1 MIYLLVVSL
10 IWSFSFV
17 IIKGSL
23 TGLDPNFVAAVRL
36 TLSALTFLPFFRP
49 RRFSCRETVQLA
61 GLGAVQ
67 FGLMYSLYTASFAWL
82 PAYMSALL
90 TTTTPLFVV
99 FFSMVFTRRNVP
111 VFWLAAVL
119 AIAGGLILKISPAQ
133 MTVDWFGVLLLQL
146 SNVAFALGLIWYRRL
161 LAAHPAWDEKSL
173 YFIIYA
179 GGAAVCALLM
189 AFTMPEG
196 TVRMVSARQWWLL
209 GYLGIIASGISF
221 FLFNKGATMV
231 NPGVL
236 AIMNNVKI
244 PGGVIAALI
253 ILKEKCHY
261 PALAV
266 SLMLFLA
273 ALYLCLGK
281 PAGKPKP
288 TPVLG
293 LNPNPDPDSW
303 RHGPARREKK
313 PSQCEAN

>member
-49 RRFSCRETVQLA
+49 RQFSCRETAQLA

-99 FFSMVFTRRNVP
+99 FFNMVFTRRNVP
-111 VFWLAAVL
+111 AFWLAALL
-119 AIAGGLILKISPAQ
+119 AIAGGVVLKISPAQ

-161 LAAHPAWDEKSL
+161 QAAHPVWDEKSL

-189 AFTMPEG
+189 LVTMPEG
-196 TVRMVSARQWWLL
+196 TFGAVTARQWWLL
-209 GYLGIIASGISF
+209 GYLGVIASGISF

-231 NPGVL
+231 NSGVL

-266 SLMLFLA
+266 SLALFLA

-281 PAGKPKP
+281 PAAKPAPATSREADPKP
-288 TPVLG
+288 E
-293 LNPNPDPDSW
+293 S
-303 RHGPARREKK
+303 
-313 PSQCEAN
+313 

>member
-1 MIYLLVVSL
+1 MLYLIVVSL

-17 IIKGSL
+17 IIKGAL

-36 TLSALTFLPFFRP
+36 VLAALTFLPFFRP
-49 RRFSCRETVQLA
+49 GRFSYWETAQLA

-82 PAYMSALL
+82 PAYMSAIL

-99 FFSMVFTRRNVP
+99 FFSIMFSRRNVP
-111 VFWLAAVL
+111 VFWLAALL

-161 LAAHPAWDEKSL
+161 LATHPDWDEKSL
-173 YFIIYA
+173 YFVIYA
-179 GGAAVCALLM
+179 GGAAVCGLLM
-189 AFTMPEG
+189 TFTMPEG
-196 TVRMVSARQWWLL
+196 TVHMVSPKQWWLL

-231 NPGVL
+231 NSGVL

-253 ILKEKCHY
+253 LLREECDY
-261 PALAV
+261 PSLIV
-266 SLMLFLA
+266 SMTLFLA

-281 PAGKPKP
+281 PAAKPKP
-288 TPVLG
+288 SPMSG
-293 LNPNPDPDSW
+293 LNPNLNS
-303 RHGPARREKK
+303 GV
-313 PSQCEAN
+313 

>member
-1 MIYLLVVSL
+1 MIYLLIVSL

-17 IIKGSL
+17 IIKGGL
-23 TGLDPNFVAAVRL
+23 TGLDPNFVSAVRL

-49 RRFSCRETVQLA
+49 KKLSWRDMVELA
-61 GLGAVQ
+61 ALGAVE
-67 FGLMYSLYTASFAWL
+67 FGLMYSLYIASFAWL
-82 PAYMSALL
+82 PAYMLALL

-99 FFSMVFTRRNVP
+99 FFNMVFTRRNVP
-111 VFWLAAVL
+111 AFWLAALL
-119 AIAGGLILKISPAQ
+119 AIIGGVILKWPPAQ

-161 LAAHPAWDEKSL
+161 LAAHPDWDEKSL

-179 GGAAVCALLM
+179 GAAAICALLM
-189 AFTMPEG
+189 LFTMPEG
-196 TVRMVSARQWWLL
+196 SFASVTARQWWLL
-209 GYLGIIASGISF
+209 IYLGVVASGISF

-253 ILKEKCHY
+253 VLREKCHY
-261 PALAV
+261 PTLAI
-266 SLMLFLA
+266 SLILFFA

-281 PAGKPKP
+281 PAKP
-288 TPVLG
+288 G
-293 LNPNPDPDSW
+293 SEA
-303 RHGPARREKK
+303 GPKLE
-313 PSQCEAN
+313 S

>member
-1 MIYLLVVSL
+1 MVYLIVVSL

-36 TLSALTFLPFFRP
+36 ALSALTFLPFFRP
-49 RRFSCRETVQLA
+49 GRFSWREAVQLA

-99 FFSMVFTRRNVP
+99 FFSMVFSRRNVP
-111 VFWLAAVL
+111 VFWVAALL
-119 AIAGGLILKISPAQ
+119 AIAGGVVLQISPAQ
-133 MTVDWFGVLLLQL
+133 LTVDWLGVLLLQL
-146 SNVAFALGLIWYRRL
+146 SNVTFALGLIWYRRL
-161 LAAHPAWDEKSL
+161 LAAHPDWDEKSL
-173 YFIIYA
+173 YFVIYA

-196 TVRMVSARQWWLL
+196 TVRLVSAKQWWLL

-231 NPGVL
+231 NSGVL

-244 PGGVIAALI
+244 PGGVLAALI
-253 ILKEKCHY
+253 VLREECDY
-261 PALAV
+261 PSLVV

-273 ALYLCLGK
+273 ALYLCVGK
-281 PAGKPKP
+281 ASARPRP
-288 TPVLG
+288 TPLPG
-293 LNPNPDPDSW
+293 LKPNL
-303 RHGPARREKK
+303 
-313 PSQCEAN
+313 N

>member
-1 MIYLLVVSL
+1 MIYLLIVSL

-17 IIKGSL
+17 IIKGGL
-23 TGLDPNFVAAVRL
+23 TGLDPNFVSAVRL

-49 RRFSCRETVQLA
+49 GKLSWRDMAELA
-61 GLGAVQ
+61 ALGAVQ
-67 FGLMYSLYTASFAWL
+67 FGLMYSLYIASFAWL

-99 FFSMVFTRRNVP
+99 FFNMVFTRRNVP
-111 VFWLAAVL
+111 AFWLAALL
-119 AIAGGLILKISPAQ
+119 AIVGGVILKWTPAQ
-133 MTVDWFGVLLLQL
+133 MTVNWFGVLLLQL

-161 LAAHPAWDEKSL
+161 LAAHPDWDEKSL

-179 GGAAVCALLM
+179 GAAAICALLM
-189 AFTMPEG
+189 LFTMPEG
-196 TVRMVSARQWWLL
+196 TFRAVTARQWWLL
-209 GYLGIIASGISF
+209 AYLGVVASGISF

-244 PGGVIAALI
+244 PGGVIVALI
-253 ILKEKCHY
+253 VLQEKCHY

-281 PAGKPKP
+281 PARPEAEAEPKP
-288 TPVLG
+288 E
-293 LNPNPDPDSW
+293 S
-303 RHGPARREKK
+303 
-313 PSQCEAN
+313 